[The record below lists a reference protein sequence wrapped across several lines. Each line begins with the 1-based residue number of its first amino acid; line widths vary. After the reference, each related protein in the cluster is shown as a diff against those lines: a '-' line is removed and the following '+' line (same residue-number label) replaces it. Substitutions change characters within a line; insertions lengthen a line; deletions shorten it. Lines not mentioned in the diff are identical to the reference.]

1 MKPPSLD
8 GLDQEMRD
16 HIERETRDNFD
27 RGMNPDDARRAAR
40 RAFGN
45 VTSAREDVRVWIP
58 VWFDHTLQDIRYAL
72 HSVTRNP
79 LFSLIVVATLAVS
92 IGLSTAVLGPFQEP
106 ELRLAWPARSRS
118 RGSWPVCSFRWI
130 RPIR

>member
-45 VTSAREDVRVWIP
+45 VTSAREDVRASGFP
-58 VWFDHTLQDIRYAL
+58 
-72 HSVTRNP
+72 S
-79 LFSLIVVATLAVS
+79 
-92 IGLSTAVLGPFQEP
+92 GSTT
-106 ELRLAWPARSRS
+106 RSRTSATRCTVS
-118 RGSWPVCSFRWI
+118 RAI
-130 RPIR
+130 RFSA